1 MCGSARPAETQA
13 PKMERAQANKGLSQ
27 LSKFRGP
34 LRAEKEG
41 VECLF
46 FVDRES
52 KIGKLRVQSDLNSK
66 TTKNK
71 TKIPE
76 GNDEKLLE
84 KDKKFKNSKN

>member
-1 MCGSARPAETQA
+1 MCGSARPAENQA

-52 KIGKLRVQSDLNSK
+52 KVGELTAQSDLSQKKYKAK
-66 TTKNK
+66 T
-71 TKIPE
+71 PD
-76 GNDEKLLE
+76 GNEEKLLE
-84 KDKKFKNSKN
+84 IDKKFKSNA